1 MSDTA
6 TEHLGANTRQKS
18 RWQVALSKPGFVVGA
33 IIIGLST
40 LIAIMPGVFA
50 PYDPNFIDY
59 TAVRQPPS
67 WEHPFGTDMLGRDS
81 LSRVLYAYTVNM
93 QMAVLATVFAL
104 VIGVT
109 VGALV
114 GYYRGIA
121 DMIFG
126 RVVDAIITFPFLV
139 LVIAVVAVLG
149 PGLVNMYIAITLV
162 GWVYYARLMRAEVIA
177 QMGNDYASAGIV
189 MGYSDRRIIFRHL
202 LPNAITP
209 VIVYWMTDMALAI
222 LLGSSLGYLGLGAQ
236 PPQAEW
242 GVLIAEGRNFITTAW
257 WLSLMPGVAIV
268 LTGLGFSLIGD
279 GLADLLRPRG

>member
-1 MSDTA
+1 MSDMTTTPA
-6 TEHLGANTRQKS
+6 KDTRLGI
-18 RWQVALSKPGFVVGA
+18 ALRKPGFMLGVV
-33 IIIGLST
+33 IIAAS
-40 LIAIMPGVFA
+40 IMLAMFPQTFA
-50 PYDPNFIDY
+50 PYDPNYIDY

-67 WEHPFGTDMLGRDS
+67 AAHPFGTDILGRDS
-81 LSRVLYAYTVNM
+81 LSRVIAAYSVNM
-93 QMAVLATVFAL
+93 QMALLATVFAM
-104 VIGVT
+104 VIGVV

-126 RVVDAIITFPFLV
+126 RLVDAIITFPFLV

-177 QMGNDYASAGIV
+177 QMGNDYAAAGIV
-189 MGYSDRRIIFRHL
+189 MGYRDRRIIFRHI

-209 VIVYWMTDMALAI
+209 VVVYWMTDMALAI

-279 GLADLLRPRG
+279 GLADLLRPMK

>member
-1 MSDTA
+1 MSQLSVTKPA
-6 TEHLGANTRQKS
+6 ARRLGHLR
-18 RWQVALSKPGFVVGA
+18 VILEKPGLMLGLF
-33 IIIGLST
+33 IIGFST
-40 LIAIMPGVFA
+40 LLAIAPDVFS

-59 TAVRQPPS
+59 NAVRQPPS
-67 WEHPFGTDMLGRDS
+67 WAHPFGTDMLGRDS
-81 LSRVLYAYTVNM
+81 LSRVITAYTVNM
-93 QMAVLATVFAL
+93 QMAVLATVFAML
-104 VIGVT
+104 IGVT

-121 DMIFG
+121 DVIFG
-126 RVVDAIITFPFLV
+126 RFVDAIITFPFLV

-162 GWVYYARLMRAEVIA
+162 NWVYYARLMRAEVIA
-177 QMGNDYASAGIV
+177 QMGNDYAAAGIV

-257 WLSLMPGVAIV
+257 WLSLMPGIAIV
-268 LTGLGFSLIGD
+268 VTGIGFSLMGD

>member
-1 MSDTA
+1 MTDLSLSSEIKT
-6 TEHLGANTRQKS
+6 NRRRS
-18 RWQVALSKPGFVVGA
+18 RMQITLRKPGFMTGAA
-33 IIIGLST
+33 IIGVST
-40 LIAIMPGVFA
+40 VLALFPNVFA
-50 PYDPNFIDY
+50 PHDPNFIDY
-59 TAVRQPPS
+59 LAVRQPPS
-67 WEHPFGTDMLGRDS
+67 WQHPFGTDLLGRDS
-81 LSRVLYAYTVNM
+81 FSRVIWAYSINM

-104 VIGVT
+104 TIGVII
-109 VGALV
+109 GALV

-149 PGLVNMYIAITLV
+149 PGLINMYIAITLV
-162 GWVYYARLMRAEVIA
+162 GWVYYARLMRAEVIS
-177 QMGNDYASAGIV
+177 QMTNDYASAGIV
-189 MGYSDRRIIFRHL
+189 MGYSDLRVIFRHL
-202 LPNAITP
+202 LPNALTP
-209 VIVYWMTDMALAI
+209 IIVYWMTDMALAI

-257 WLSLMPGVAIV
+257 WLSLMPGIAIV

>member
-1 MSDTA
+1 MSDA
-6 TEHLGANTRQKS
+6 VFTRSQPS
-18 RWQVALSKPGFVVGA
+18 RILLALRKPGFVVG
-33 IIIGLST
+33 ILIIGFSVMLA
-40 LIAIMPGVFA
+40 LFPGSFA
-50 PYDPNFIDY
+50 PYDPNAIDY
-59 TAVRQPPS
+59 LAVRQPPS
-67 WEHPFGTDMLGRDS
+67 WTHPFGTDLLGRDS
-81 LSRVLYAYTVNM
+81 LSRVIWAYQVNM

-104 VIGVT
+104 VIGVV

-121 DMIFG
+121 DLIFG
-126 RVVDAIITFPFLV
+126 RVVDAVITFPFLV

-149 PGLVNMYIAITLV
+149 PGLINMYIAITLV

-177 QMGNDYASAGIV
+177 QMGNDYAAAGIV

-236 PPQAEW
+236 PPQSEW
-242 GVLIAEGRNFITTAW
+242 GVLIAEGRNFISTAW
-257 WLSLMPGVAIV
+257 WLSLMPGIAIV
-268 LTGLGFSLIGD
+268 LTGLGFSLLGD

>member
-1 MSDTA
+1 MTDA
-6 TEHLGANTRQKS
+6 TSELPSEAVQHKS
-18 RWQVALSKPGFVVGA
+18 RLKMALGKPGFILGA
-33 IIIGLST
+33 LIIGCST
-40 LIAIMPGVFA
+40 LIGLMPGLFA

-67 WEHPFGTDMLGRDS
+67 WEHPFGTDLLGRDS
-81 LSRVLYAYTVNM
+81 LSRVIHAYTVNM
-93 QMAVLATVFAL
+93 QMAVLATVFAM

-109 VGALV
+109 VGSLV
-114 GYYRGIA
+114 GYYRGVA
-121 DMIFG
+121 DLIFG
-126 RVVDAIITFPFLV
+126 RALDAIVTFPFLV

-149 PGLVNMYIAITLV
+149 PGLINMYIAVTLV

-189 MGYSDRRIIFRHL
+189 MGYSDRRIIFRHI

-209 VIVYWMTDMALAI
+209 VLVYWMTDMALAI

-257 WLSLMPGVAIV
+257 WLSLMPGIAIV
-268 LTGLGFSLIGD
+268 ITGLGFSLLGD

>member
-1 MSDTA
+1 MSDAVFTPS
-6 TEHLGANTRQKS
+6 QPS
-18 RWQVALSKPGFVVGA
+18 RIRLALRKPGFVVG
-33 IIIGLST
+33 ILIIGFSVMLA
-40 LIAIMPGVFA
+40 LFPGIFA
-50 PYDPNFIDY
+50 PYDPNAIDY
-59 TAVRQPPS
+59 LAVRQPPS
-67 WEHPFGTDMLGRDS
+67 WTHPFGTDLLGRDS
-81 LSRVLYAYTVNM
+81 LSRVIWAYQVNM

-104 VIGVT
+104 VIGVV

-121 DMIFG
+121 DLIFG
-126 RVVDAIITFPFLV
+126 RVVDAVITFPFLV

-149 PGLVNMYIAITLV
+149 PGLINMYIAITLV

-177 QMGNDYASAGIV
+177 QMGNDYAAAGIV

-236 PPQAEW
+236 PPQSEW
-242 GVLIAEGRNFITTAW
+242 GVLIAEGRNFISTAW
-257 WLSLMPGVAIV
+257 WLSLMPGIAIV
-268 LTGLGFSLIGD
+268 LTGLGFSLLGD